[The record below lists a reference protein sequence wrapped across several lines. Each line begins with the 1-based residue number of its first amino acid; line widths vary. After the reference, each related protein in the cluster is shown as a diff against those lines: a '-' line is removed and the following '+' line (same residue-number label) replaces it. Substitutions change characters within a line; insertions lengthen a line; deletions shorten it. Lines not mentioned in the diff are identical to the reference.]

1 MSTQKGPAAV
11 PGASG
16 VVGHSEQGWPI
27 VSVVVPYF
35 ENPQGLTRI
44 VEALAAQTYPGEI
57 ELVVADDGSSPELA
71 PRLPEDPGF
80 PVRVVAQED
89 RGFRA
94 AAARNLGAKH
104 ATGQVLAFLDGD
116 TVPRPDY
123 LREAVTA
130 MAGELRALVVGTRLH
145 ADGREPDWLVDAWKQ
160 TDHLAAAD
168 DASWRF
174 VISAVLTCSRSFFE
188 LVGGFDET
196 LVGYGGEDW
205 EFAWRAWNAGAR
217 FAHAPAAIADHPEN
231 DWGNRHDDPAR
242 AAAEKNVESIALARR
257 ISHPMA
263 RPASVHFNTPD
274 VAVCVP
280 TGFTLDVGQGARGW
294 APGAVIAVIAD
305 WLTHPGVHVV
315 VDAELDRAGVAG
327 TQHLELFADDP
338 RVHVNPAGPD
348 WQEYSAQ
355 GSEQTGLLSDVE
367 PDLTAGPLGAR
378 VWVRLLAPA
387 APTDLEDI
395 YRVARI
401 GGNALIT
408 DRSGTHLAR
417 VETRRWHA
425 IHDDEATVGTQS
437 TASERLTVL
446 HPWTL
451 RDEPTRLEGVF
462 AGW

>member
-1 MSTQKGPAAV
+1 MSAQSAEVSGTSGT
-11 PGASG
+11 PGRG
-16 VVGHSEQGWPI
+16 EQGWPR

-71 PRLPEDPGF
+71 PRLPDNPGF

-94 AAARNLGAKH
+94 AAARNLGARH

-123 LREAVTA
+123 LREAVAA
-130 MAGELRALVVGTRLH
+130 MVGETRALVVGTRLH
-145 ADGREPDWLVDAWKQ
+145 ADGREPDWLVDAWEQ

-174 VISAVLTCSRSFFE
+174 VISAVLTCSRSFFDR
-188 LVGGFDET
+188 VGGFDET

-217 FAHAPAAIADHPEN
+217 FVHATAAIADHPEE

-242 AAAEKNVESIALARR
+242 AASEKNVESLALARR
-257 ISHPMA
+257 ISHPLA
-263 RPASVHFNTPD
+263 RPASVHFSTPD
-274 VAVCVP
+274 VAVWVP
-280 TGFTLDVGQGARGW
+280 ASFAGADLCGAAGKDAADW
-294 APGAVIAVIAD
+294 APGALVAVIAD
-305 WLTHPGVHVV
+305 WLTHPGVHVA
-315 VDAELDRAGVAG
+315 VDEQLMPAGADG
-327 TQHLELFADDP
+327 DTSLELFADDP
-338 RVHVNPAGPD
+338 RVH
-348 WQEYSAQ
+348 
-355 GSEQTGLLSDVE
+355 
-367 PDLTAGPLGAR
+367 TAADGVVACGPLGAR

-387 APTDLEDI
+387 APADLEDV
-395 YRVARI
+395 YRVARQ

-408 DRSGTHLAR
+408 DEQGTPLAQ
-417 VETRRWHA
+417 VETSRWHA
-425 IHDDEATVGTQS
+425 IHGAATEG
-437 TASERLTVL
+437 ARLAEPERLAAL
-446 HPWTL
+446 SPWTL
-451 RDEPTRLEGVF
+451 RDEPIRLEGVF